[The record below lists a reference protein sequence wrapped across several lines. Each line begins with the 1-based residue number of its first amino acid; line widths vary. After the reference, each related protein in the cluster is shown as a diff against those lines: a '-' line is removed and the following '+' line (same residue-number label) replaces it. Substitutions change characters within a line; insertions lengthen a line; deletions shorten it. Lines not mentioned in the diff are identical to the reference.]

1 MFPPFFVFISS
12 IEELS
17 MYIVSDYNLEIVIA
31 NEGKFAKFVYF
42 ALDYIVDTCL
52 G

>member
-31 NEGKFAKFVYF
+31 NEGKFAEFVYF